1 MSESTLEHWSDAE
14 AYHRYVGRWS
24 AAVAR
29 ELVNWLDI
37 SAGSD
42 WLDVGSG
49 AGDVTLAILADAEP
63 ASVRGIDLSRG
74 YVEYARQ
81 RVTDERAGFAV
92 DDAASLATKAD
103 DTFDAV
109 VSGLVLNFVSDPASA
124 ARSMA
129 RVARPGG
136 TVAAYVWDYADQMQ
150 FMRYFWDAAIELF
163 PETAELDEAAR
174 FSFCNPEGLTRLWA
188 AAGLQGIE
196 TRAIDVPTVFADF
209 DDLWSPFLG
218 GQGSAPT
225 FAMSLAEADR
235 IALRNLLGT
244 WLPYHTDGSIH
255 LIARAWAV
263 RGRVGS

>member
-1 MSESTLEHWSDAE
+1 MSEPTLEHWSDAE

-24 AAVAR
+24 ALVAR
-29 ELVNWLDI
+29 EFVAWLDI
-37 SAGSD
+37 PAGSD

-49 AGDVTLAILADAEP
+49 AGDVTLAVLNTAEP
-63 ASVRGIDLSRG
+63 ASVQGIDLSPG
-74 YVEYARQ
+74 YAAYARQ
-81 RVTDERAGFAV
+81 RIADERAGFEV

-109 VSGLVLNFVSDPASA
+109 ISGLVLNFVPAPASA

-136 TVAAYVWDYADQMQ
+136 CVAAYVWDYADQMQ

-163 PETAELDEAAR
+163 PETADLDEAAR
-174 FSFCNPEGLTRLWA
+174 FSFCNPTGLTRLWES
-188 AAGLQGIE
+188 AGLLQVE
-196 TRAIDVPTVFADF
+196 TRAIDIPTIFSGF
-209 DDLWSPFLG
+209 DDFWSPFLG

-225 FAMSLAEADR
+225 FAMSLTESDR
-235 IALRNLLGT
+235 AALRNELGARLT
-244 WLPYHTDGSIH
+244 YHTDGSIH

-263 RGRVGS
+263 RGRAG